1 LKYFVLDCS
10 VTMGWVLEDEK
21 TDYTEAVLD
30 SLAENRAIVPSLW
43 ELEVSNVLIVAERRG
58 RITQAQTT
66 HALSLLSSL
75 PILVDPLVPKRMLA
89 TVPALTREHQ
99 LSAYDAAYLELALRE
114 GAAIATLDQKLER
127 IALKC
132 GVEIYKKS

>member
-1 LKYFVLDCS
+1 MKHFVLDCS

-30 SLAENRAIVPSLW
+30 SLTENRAIVPSLW
-43 ELEVSNVLIVAERRG
+43 ELEVSNVLIIAERRG
-58 RITQAQTT
+58 RIAQAQTT
-66 HALSLLSSL
+66 YALSLLSSL
-75 PILVDPLVPKRMLA
+75 PILVDPLVPKRILA
-89 TVPALTREHQ
+89 TIPTLAREHQ

-114 GAAIATLDQKLER
+114 GVAIATLDRKLEQ
-127 IALKC
+127 IAMKC